1 MRKHLIFSVVL
12 AIILAMS
19 APCGF
24 SRAASSEGP
33 RFSDLIATT
42 SETHLILFGEIR
54 NAFSQE
60 MTSGLKS
67 GVPVDFSFFIELI
80 EKKANEKDSLLAK
93 LRFGHTLAYDTLKD
107 TYTVELEEFNNRI
120 VSFRDLSEAQQSMS
134 EVNGVRI
141 LELSRL
147 IPGSS
152 YRIRIKAELFNK
164 TLPLSLHRILPFL
177 SWWDRE
183 TDWQTLEFNF

>member
-1 MRKHLIFSVVL
+1 MRKYLVFSVL
-12 AIILAMS
+12 LTIILTIS
-19 APCGF
+19 APCSF
-24 SRAASSEGP
+24 SSGDNSAELG
-33 RFSDLIATT
+33 FSDLIATT

-80 EKKANEKDSLLAK
+80 EKEGNGKGRPLVEMQF
-93 LRFGHTLAYDTLKD
+93 RHILAYDTLKD
-107 TYTVELEEFNNRI
+107 NYTVELEEFNNRI
-120 VSFRDLSEAQQSMS
+120 VSFRDLSEAQKNMS

-147 IPGSS
+147 TPGSS
-152 YRIRIKAELFNK
+152 YQLRIKAELFKK

-183 TDWQTLEFNF
+183 TGWQTLDFNF

>member
-1 MRKHLIFSVVL
+1 MRKHLIFSVIL
-12 AIILAMS
+12 AIVFAMS
-19 APCGF
+19 APCSF
-24 SRAASSEGP
+24 SSAENSDELA
-33 RFSDLIATT
+33 FTDLIATT
-42 SETHLILFGEIR
+42 SETHLILFGEIH

-80 EKKANEKDSLLAK
+80 EKESNGKDRVLVEMQF
-93 LRFGHTLAYDTLKD
+93 RHILAYDTLKD
-107 TYTVELEEFNNRI
+107 NYTVELEEFNNKAA
-120 VSFRDLSEAQQSMS
+120 SFRDLGEAQKNMS

-147 IPGSS
+147 TPGSS
-152 YRIRIKAELFNK
+152 YRLRIKAELFK
-164 TLPLSLHRILPFL
+164 QTLPLSLHRILPFL

-183 TDWQTLEFNF
+183 TGWQTLDFNF

>member
-1 MRKHLIFSVVL
+1 MRKHLIFSVIL
-12 AIILAMS
+12 AIVFAMS
-19 APCGF
+19 APCSF
-24 SRAASSEGP
+24 SSAENSDELA
-33 RFSDLIATT
+33 FTDLIATT
-42 SETHLILFGEIR
+42 SETHLILFGEIH

-80 EKKANEKDSLLAK
+80 EKQSNGKDRVLVEMQF
-93 LRFGHTLAYDTLKD
+93 RHILAYDTLKD
-107 TYTVELEEFNNRI
+107 NYTVELEEFNNKAA
-120 VSFRDLSEAQQSMS
+120 SFRDLGEAQKNMS

-147 IPGSS
+147 TPGSS
-152 YRIRIKAELFNK
+152 YRLRIKAELFK
-164 TLPLSLHRILPFL
+164 QTLPLSLHRILPFL

-183 TDWQTLEFNF
+183 TGWQTLDFNF